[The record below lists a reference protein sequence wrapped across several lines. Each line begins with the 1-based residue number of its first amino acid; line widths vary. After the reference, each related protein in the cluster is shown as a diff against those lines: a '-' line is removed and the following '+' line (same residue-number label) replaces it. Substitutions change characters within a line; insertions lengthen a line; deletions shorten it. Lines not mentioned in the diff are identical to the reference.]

1 MNPYKAKRVKSS
13 KDPVEVVETEV
24 VAEPV
29 DPETVAEPVEEDVV
43 VPDGTAKEVLAWVGD
58 DHTRAE
64 MALKTEKGRET
75 PRKGVI
81 SALEE
86 LLG

>member
-24 VAEPV
+24 VV
-29 DPETVAEPVEEDVV
+29 DPETVAEPVEEDIV
-43 VPDGTAKEVLAWVGD
+43 VPDGTAKEVLSWVGD
-58 DHTRAE
+58 DHPRAE

>member
-13 KDPVEVVETEV
+13 KDPVEVVETETEV
-24 VAEPV
+24 VVEPV
-29 DPETVAEPVEEDVV
+29 DPETVAEPVV